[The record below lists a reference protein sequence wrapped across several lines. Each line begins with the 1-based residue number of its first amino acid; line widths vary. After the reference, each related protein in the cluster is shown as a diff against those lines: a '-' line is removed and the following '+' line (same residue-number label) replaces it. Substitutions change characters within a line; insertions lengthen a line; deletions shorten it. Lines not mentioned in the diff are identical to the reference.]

1 MLALAENENDE
12 NQRIKRLTI
21 KIIKEKKPETIVQLI
36 SLVRKEENIPA
47 ERLFITIQELED
59 EKNLQFEESFFP
71 ESTAEYVFSI
81 RATWYWIILLLSILT
96 AFFVFS
102 IPDNIIPQIY
112 ARSALGI
119 MFVLYFPGYA
129 IIKAIYPINV
139 PLELRSVILD
149 NIERI
154 VLSLGLSLAVTP
166 LIGLTLYFTPLGLNL
181 VQTTLSLLAVTVSF
195 STLAIWR
202 EYHARKAIFLRRLIV
217 VTEYQLS
224 DDAISFFDIE
234 GLVKKRLVL
243 IKQIP
248 FKEITHVENFGNEL
262 SITSNGVSDIFYMKY
277 DSQSVTE
284 LREKIRSMR

>member
-1 MLALAENENDE
+1 MAENENDE

-21 KIIKEKKPETIVQLI
+21 KMIKEKKPETIVQLI

-47 ERLFITIQELED
+47 ERLFIIIQELED

-81 RATWYWIILLLSILT
+81 RATWYWVILLLSILT

-102 IPDNIIPQIY
+102 IPDNMIPQIY

-154 VLSLGLSLAVTP
+154 VLSLGLSSSHYSFDRFDTVLHPFGSKSCSNYIDSSRCNGFFFHLSNLARVP
-166 LIGLTLYFTPLGLNL
+166 RKKSD
-181 VQTTLSLLAVTVSF
+181 LSK
-195 STLAIWR
+195 
-202 EYHARKAIFLRRLIV
+202 KA
-217 VTEYQLS
+217 
-224 DDAISFFDIE
+224 
-234 GLVKKRLVL
+234 
-243 IKQIP
+243 
-248 FKEITHVENFGNEL
+248 HCCN
-262 SITSNGVSDIFYMKY
+262 
-277 DSQSVTE
+277 
-284 LREKIRSMR
+284 